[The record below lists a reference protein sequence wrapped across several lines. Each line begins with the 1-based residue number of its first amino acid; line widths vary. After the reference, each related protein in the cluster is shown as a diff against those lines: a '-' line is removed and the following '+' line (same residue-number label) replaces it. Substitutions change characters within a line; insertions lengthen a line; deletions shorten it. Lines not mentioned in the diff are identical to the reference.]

1 MPYAYERR
9 ESKEGMIL
17 IMANYELLDEI
28 EKYGRANKIPILL
41 DDSLEYISN
50 LLSEIRPKR
59 ILEIGTAIGFSAIN
73 FSKYLADGG
82 RIDTIEIESLRV
94 EQALQNIENVGVS
107 DKIRVIEGDALD
119 ILPYLVEKYD
129 VIFIDAAKGK
139 YNEFFKHAKR
149 LCKAG
154 GYIIADNVLY
164 KGMVQSDYNKHK
176 QRTAVNKLRIF
187 IDTVL
192 KDTELESKLLDIGD
206 GLMICKAIEKCD
218 ILEKSK

>member
-1 MPYAYERR
+1 
-9 ESKEGMIL
+9 
-17 IMANYELLDEI
+17 MANYELLKEI
-28 EKYGRANKIPILL
+28 EQYGRDNKIPILL

-50 LLSEIRPKR
+50 ILEKVKPYR

-73 FSKYLADGG
+73 FSKYLSENG

-94 EQALQNIENVGVS
+94 EQALENIQKVGVS
-107 DKIRVIEGDALD
+107 NQIRVIEGDALD

-129 VIFIDAAKGK
+129 VVFIDAAKGK
-139 YNEFFKHAKR
+139 YNEFFEHAKR

-176 QRTAVNKLRIF
+176 QRTAVNKLRLF

-192 KDTELESKLLDIGD
+192 NDEKLESELLDIGD
-206 GLMICKAIEKCD
+206 GLMI
-218 ILEKSK
+218 SKVKEEM

>member
-1 MPYAYERR
+1 
-9 ESKEGMIL
+9 
-17 IMANYELLDEI
+17 MANYELLAEI
-28 EKYGRANKIPILL
+28 EKYGRDNKIPILL

-50 LLSEIRPKR
+50 LLSKIKPMRV
-59 ILEIGTAIGFSAIN
+59 LEIGTAIGFSAIN

-94 EQALQNIENVGVS
+94 EQALQNIERVGVS

-129 VIFIDAAKGK
+129 VVFIDAAKGK
-139 YNEFFKHAKR
+139 YNEFFEHAKR
-149 LCKAG
+149 LCKPG

-176 QRTAVNKLRIF
+176 QRTAVNKLRLF
-187 IDTVL
+187 IDTVMND
-192 KDTELESKLLDIGD
+192 KELESQLLDIGD
-206 GLMICKAIEKCD
+206 GLMICKSTKNSWFG
-218 ILEKSK
+218 KG

>member
-1 MPYAYERR
+1 
-9 ESKEGMIL
+9 
-17 IMANYELLDEI
+17 MANYELLAEI
-28 EKYGRANKIPILL
+28 EKYGRDNKIPILL
-41 DDSLEYISN
+41 DDSLEYISD
-50 LLSEIRPKR
+50 LLSKIKPMR

-82 RIDTIEIESLRV
+82 RIDTIELESLRV
-94 EQALQNIENVGVS
+94 EQALQNIERVGVS
-107 DKIRVIEGDALD
+107 DKIRVIEGDALE

-139 YNEFFKHAKR
+139 YNEFFEHAKR
-149 LCKAG
+149 LCKSG

-187 IDTVL
+187 IDTVISD
-192 KDTELESKLLDIGD
+192 KKFESQLLDIGD
-206 GLMICKAIEKCD
+206 GLMICKFTKEM
-218 ILEKSK
+218 

>member
-1 MPYAYERR
+1 
-9 ESKEGMIL
+9 
-17 IMANYELLDEI
+17 MANYELLKEI
-28 EKYGRANKIPILL
+28 EKFGRENKIPILL

-50 LLSEIRPKR
+50 LLEKERPNR

-73 FSKYLADGG
+73 FSKYLSENG

-94 EQALQNIENVGVS
+94 EQALENIEKVGVS
-107 DKIRVIEGDALD
+107 NKIRVIEGDALD

-129 VIFIDAAKGK
+129 VVFIDAAKGK
-139 YNEFFKHAKR
+139 YNEFFEHAKR
-149 LCKAG
+149 LCRKG

-176 QRTAVNKLRIF
+176 QRTAVNKLRLF

-192 KDTELESKLLDIGD
+192 NDEKLESELLDIGD
-206 GLMICKAIEKCD
+206 GLMI
-218 ILEKSK
+218 SKVKEEM